1 MDKKFIV
8 FLKCAIYFIGLVVF
22 GLCVFWLPMM
32 ANEMAALEPTLAY
45 LKFPVLIGIYMTA
58 IPFFYALYQ
67 AISLLNLI
75 NQEHAFS
82 KEAILSLK
90 GVKSSAIYIVI
101 IYVIGLVFLG
111 SQSALHP
118 GIALMGLTI
127 IFTSILITVFTAVL
141 QELFRSALEIKS
153 ENDLTV

>member
-22 GLCVFWLPMM
+22 GLCIFWLPMM
-32 ANEMAALEPTLAY
+32 ANEAALFEPTLAY
-45 LKFPVLIGIYMTA
+45 LKYPVLIGLYMTA

-67 AISLLNLI
+67 TIRLLNLI

-82 KEAILSLK
+82 KDAILSLK
-90 GVKSSAIYIVI
+90 EVKLSAIFIVI
-101 IYVIGLVFLG
+101 IYVIGIVFLW

-127 IFTSILITVFTAVL
+127 VFTSILITVFTAVL

>member
-8 FLKCAIYFIGLVVF
+8 FLKCAIYFIGLIVF

-32 ANEMAALEPTLAY
+32 ANEAAALEPKLAY
-45 LKFPVLIGIYMTA
+45 LKYPVLIGLYMTA

-67 AISLLNLI
+67 TIRLLNLI

-82 KEAILSLK
+82 KNAILSLK
-90 GVKSSAIYIVI
+90 GVKLSAIFIVI
-101 IYVIGLVFLG
+101 IYIIGLVFLG

-127 IFTSILITVFTAVL
+127 VFTSILIAVFTAVL
-141 QELFRSALEIKS
+141 QELFRSALEIKI

>member
-8 FLKCAIYFIGLVVF
+8 FLKCAIYFIGLIVF

-67 AISLLNLI
+67 AIYLLNLI
-75 NQEHAFS
+75 KQEHAFS
-82 KEAILSLK
+82 QDAILSLK
-90 GVKSSAIYIVI
+90 EVKLSAIFIVI
-101 IYVIGLVFLG
+101 IYVIGLVFLW

-127 IFTSILITVFTAVL
+127 VFTSILITVFTAVL
-141 QELFRSALEIKS
+141 QELFRSALEIKL

>member
-1 MDKKFIV
+1 
-8 FLKCAIYFIGLVVF
+8 
-22 GLCVFWLPMM
+22 
-32 ANEMAALEPTLAY
+32 
-45 LKFPVLIGIYMTA
+45 MTA

-67 AISLLNLI
+67 TIRLLNLI

-82 KEAILSLK
+82 KDAILSLK
-90 GVKSSAIYIVI
+90 EVKLSAIFIVI
-101 IYVIGLVFLG
+101 IYVIGIVFLW

-127 IFTSILITVFTAVL
+127 VFTSILITVFTAVL